1 MSELETING
10 IGPAMAQWL
19 GEIGI
24 KSEGD
29 IHRLGS
35 VEIYRRLKAHR
46 PKEVSLNALW
56 GLEAV
61 ILGIRWDQLPQDVK
75 EELKQQIADGES

>member
-1 MSELETING
+1 MSQLEKING
-10 IGPAMAQWL
+10 IGPKTAQWL
-19 GEIGI
+19 REVGI
-24 KSEGD
+24 ESEND

-35 VEIYRRLKAHR
+35 VEIYKRLKAHR

-61 ILGIRWDQLPQDVK
+61 IMGIRWDQLPQDVK
-75 EELKQQIADGES
+75 DMLKGEIGKS

>member
-1 MSELETING
+1 MSKLEKISG
-10 IGPAMAQWL
+10 IGPKTAQWL
-19 GEIGI
+19 AEIGI
-24 KSEGD
+24 ESEDD

-61 ILGIRWDQLPQDVK
+61 IMGIRWDQLPQDVK
-75 EELKQQIADGES
+75 EDLRRQIGE